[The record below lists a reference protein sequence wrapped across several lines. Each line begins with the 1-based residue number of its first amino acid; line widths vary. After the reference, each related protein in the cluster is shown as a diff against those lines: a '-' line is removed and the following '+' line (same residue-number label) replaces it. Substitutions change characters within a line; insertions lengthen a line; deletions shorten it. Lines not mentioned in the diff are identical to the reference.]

1 MPTKTVAIIV
11 NHNLPE
17 YTNWLYRSLS
27 EYQDDSFDLLV
38 MDNGSKP
45 ELIPEIVNIRNETN
59 LFWGGALNI
68 AFDFVLKN
76 TQYDSLLFLNNDIDV
91 NASIFVQALR
101 SELFKNHFAI
111 VTPCIAG
118 MAQPWKQ
125 MMNWG
130 SKKTRTVKW
139 IDNQAPLFHRKI
151 IEAIGQFDPELQ
163 YGWGQELVCYDICK
177 ERRWKIGVCDHI
189 SMLHFGM
196 QTLVQKRL
204 FSQGRGYGNEAEEI
218 AIDLENFK
226 REASNSY
233 INYFAEH
240 PLRNGKFDELRSY
253 GESYSYFPGN
263 PDQNPMNKI
272 FHRLSSMAKR

>member
-1 MPTKTVAIIV
+1 MTKSIVIIL

-17 YTNWLYRSLS
+17 YTNSLYHSLL
-27 EYQDDSFDLLV
+27 EFQDDSFDLLV

-45 ELIPEIVNIRNETN
+45 ALMPEIINIRNETN

-91 NASIFVQALR
+91 NASIFVKALR
-101 SELFKNHFAI
+101 SELFKNNFAI

-118 MAQPWKQ
+118 RAQPWKQ

-151 IEAIGQFDPELQ
+151 IEAIGQFDPELK
-163 YGWGQELVCYDICK
+163 YGWGQELVCYDIC
-177 ERRWKIGVCDHI
+177 EGRGWKIGVCDHI

-204 FSQGRGYGNEAEEI
+204 FNIDQRSGNIAEEI
-218 AIDLENFK
+218 PIDLDNFK
-226 REASNSY
+226 RKASNSY
-233 INYFAEH
+233 LNYFAEH
-240 PLRNGKFDELRSY
+240 PLRNGKFDDLRSY
-253 GESYSYFPGN
+253 GESYTYFPGN
-263 PDQNPMNKI
+263 SDQNPINKVVH
-272 FHRLSSMAKR
+272 FLSSMAK